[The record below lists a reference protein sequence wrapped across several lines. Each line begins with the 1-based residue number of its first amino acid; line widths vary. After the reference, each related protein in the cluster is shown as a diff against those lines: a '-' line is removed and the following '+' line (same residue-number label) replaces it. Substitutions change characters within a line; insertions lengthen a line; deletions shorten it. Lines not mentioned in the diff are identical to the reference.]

1 MILVN
6 NPSHSRRSNHHRH
19 NNRLHNIRRQ
29 VLLHFC
35 AGTFSLKVK
44 KGDGCSRAAFF
55 KNFGKIRAT
64 D

>member
-1 MILVN
+1 MIPVN

-44 KGDGCSRAAFF
+44 
-55 KNFGKIRAT
+55 NFSTQKLLILIINQNL
-64 D
+64 DND